1 MLSPPAHFKHPPQ
14 SAKIQ
19 RCPRIFFKNT
29 FDSWTGTEERK
40 ELKRTRVGEAPAG
53 EPLVAV
59 TVTEDEKVA
68 GLGRGGRGSTTPPT
82 LATYLPSPTF
92 PSLLTTPC
100 PRSLFSS
107 LREFTFAP
115 WTRHT
120 SAIFHPLPM
129 SANFTP
135 TPCPRSPF
143 SSLRE
148 FTLAPWTRHTSLSLT
163 ISKNLRTIFNSFNS
177 FKKRFTPSRSPD

>member
-1 MLSPPAHFKHPPQ
+1 
-14 SAKIQ
+14 
-19 RCPRIFFKNT
+19 
-29 FDSWTGTEERK
+29 
-40 ELKRTRVGEAPAG
+40 LKRTKVGEAPAG

-107 LREFTFAP
+107 LRENSPSHLGQAIRPLFFTP
-115 WTRHT
+115 
-120 SAIFHPLPM
+120 SACPLISP
-129 SANFTP
+129 P

-143 SSLRE
+143 FSLRE
-148 FTLAPWTRHTSLSLT
+148 FTLAPWTRHTSAILHPRLMSA
-163 ISKNLRTIFNSFNS
+163 N
-177 FKKRFTPSRSPD
+177 FTPRLMSTNFTPHPLSKVSLLFL